1 MRNRHETTFFS
12 RNAGVPTRTQS
23 AKCDKHIAGGGS
35 CFFDLFLHLFYNL
48 IRNHGERT
56 PQDIYISY
64 VIPAPLQF
72 SGLIELESKDFF
84 LFLQGQGDLDVEFS
98 IRVQL
103 DIGRFWYVRMFDL
116 DGLQQCKLRL
126 GNVKLA
132 PVESGNICAIYL
144 GG

>member
-1 MRNRHETTFFS
+1 MVKEHRKIQI
-12 RNAGVPTRTQS
+12 V
-23 AKCDKHIAGGGS
+23 
-35 CFFDLFLHLFYNL
+35 HLLCY
-48 IRNHGERT
+48 
-56 PQDIYISY
+56 
-64 VIPAPLQF
+64 APLQF

-132 PVESGNICAIYL
+132 PVEFFTIYL

>member
-1 MRNRHETTFFS
+1 MKQQFF
-12 RNAGVPTRTQS
+12 RAMQECQHVHKVQNATNTLQGRVLVFLIFFAPILQS
-23 AKCDKHIAGGGS
+23 HKKSWGKNTARYK
-35 CFFDLFLHLFYNL
+35 L
-48 IRNHGERT
+48 
-56 PQDIYISY
+56 YISY

-132 PVESGNICAIYL
+132 PVESVTIFPMSFL